1 VTSPDREIAP
11 VRPPAPDAAA
21 SNPFLRLLASGRPIV
36 ADGAMGT
43 TLMASGLE
51 PGEVPET
58 WNLRPDRRE
67 RIKAVHAA
75 YVDAGAG
82 IILTNT
88 FGASPI
94 RLRVH
99 DLSDRAYELNRAA
112 AELAREVVGD
122 DAVLAGSMGPVGE
135 FIAPLGI
142 LSQEEA
148 RDAFAI
154 QASALAEGGVDVLWI
169 ETMADIAEV
178 TAAVAGAR
186 DAAPDLPIVTTMT
199 FDSHGRT
206 MMGTWPKDA
215 ARMLAGLGVVALG
228 ANCGT
233 GPVEIEQAIEAM
245 HAATPEAVL
254 VAKGNAGVPRF
265 VGVSTVYDMTPEMA
279 GEHARRAWDLGARI
293 VGGCCGTTPAH
304 IRAIAA
310 ALAEDQT
317 G

>member
-1 VTSPDREIAP
+1 VTTDSPPTA
-11 VRPPAPDAAA
+11 
-21 SNPFLRLLASGRPIV
+21 NPFLALLATGRPIV

-51 PGEVPET
+51 AGEVPET
-58 WNLRPDRRE
+58 WNVRPDRRD
-67 RIKAVHAA
+67 RVRAVHAA
-75 YVDAGAG
+75 YFDAGAR
-82 IILTNT
+82 IVLTNT

-99 DLSDRAYELNRAA
+99 GLSDRAAELNRAG
-112 AELAREVVGD
+112 AELAREAVGHDSVV
-122 DAVLAGSMGPVGE
+122 AGSMGPVGE
-135 FIAPLGI
+135 FIAPLG
-142 LSQEEA
+142 LLTPEEA
-148 RDAFAI
+148 TDAFAV
-154 QASALAEGGVDVLWI
+154 QASALADGGVDVLWI
-169 ETMADIAEV
+169 ETMADLAEV
-178 TAAVAGAR
+178 SAAVAGSR
-186 DAAPDLPIVTTMT
+186 RAAPHLPIVTTMT

-215 ARMLAGLGVVALG
+215 APTLTDLGAVALG

-233 GPVEIEQAIEAM
+233 GPAEIEKAIEAM
-245 HAATPEAVL
+245 REVVPDGIL

-279 GEHARRAWDLGARI
+279 GEHARRALSLGARI

-310 ALAEDQT
+310 ALSGD
-317 G
+317 